1 MKLAMGRQ
9 VPSVHFIM
17 GSTLQQSPRAQ
28 VRGVGYASA
37 VTSSERPQRPVSQS
51 GKHVVKSGM

>member
-9 VPSVHFIM
+9 VPSVHLIM
-17 GSTLQQSPRAQ
+17 GSTLQQSPRAK
-28 VRGVGYASA
+28 VGGVGCARA
-37 VTSSERPQRPVSQS
+37 VTPRSGSHVPVSQS

>member
-9 VPSVHFIM
+9 VPSVHLIM
-17 GSTLQQSPRAQ
+17 GSTLQQSPRAK
-28 VRGVGYASA
+28 VGVGSTSA
-37 VTSSERPQRPVSQS
+37 VTPRSGFNVPVSQS